1 MNNGE
6 DLKNTLETSVQHAG
20 DRERFKRTKTIK
32 RKGFDGVSWLDHA
45 TAHRASKPLELVI
58 EAKLLLATD
67 EEEEIFKPV
76 VCYKEPLDGLPPKER
91 REFDNKPIIYDV
103 EEFCRLLGGEISDLI
118 TQAGR
123 HGSIK
128 IILTTDGPRMDDS
141 RFLEE
146 LEPWYNT
153 PEGKKQVD
161 IFLSKQK
168 LEQFKPDD

>member
-6 DLKNTLETSVQHAG
+6 DLKNTVETSMQHAG

-32 RKGFDGVSWLDHA
+32 RKGFDGVSGLDHA
-45 TAHRASKPLELVI
+45 AAHRVKKPLELVI

-76 VCYKEPLDGLPPKER
+76 VCYTEPLGWLSSNEQKEW
-91 REFDNKPIIYDV
+91 DNKPIIYEV
-103 EEFCRLLGGEISDLI
+103 EELCRLLEGEITDLI

-123 HGSIK
+123 HGRIG
-128 IILTTDGPRMDDS
+128 ITIVTDGPIMDDPQ
-141 RFLEE
+141 FMEE
-146 LEPWYNT
+146 LEPWHNS
-153 PEGKKQVD
+153 PEGKKQVE

-168 LEQFKPDD
+168 LEQFKPEE